1 VLHGNFIFKVLS
13 VINFL
18 KTSLQPLARGIIQIS
33 TIHFEKNDKFLPMPA
48 NKNYPTDIVV
58 HIGVLEGHSY
68 KCIIYNIYNI
78 ILIFM
83 YNITYNKKR

>member
-1 VLHGNFIFKVLS
+1 
-13 VINFL
+13 
-18 KTSLQPLARGIIQIS
+18 
-33 TIHFEKNDKFLPMPA
+33 MPA